1 MKIKMS
7 FSEKLLTI
15 HRQKLD
21 TIEQSTINISQRKKL
36 NVRHIRDT
44 VTSLLVRASNRQ
56 RIKALSKQNQAFTRK
71 IPPSLIKN
79 LQYYIRSLS
88 VDC

>member
-1 MKIKMS
+1 MS

-21 TIEQSTINISQRKKL
+21 TIEQSTMDISQKK
-36 NVRHIRDT
+36 NVGHIRDT
-44 VTSLLVRASNRQ
+44 
-56 RIKALSKQNQAFTRK
+56 I
-71 IPPSLIKN
+71 
-79 LQYYIRSLS
+79 YIRSLS

>member
-21 TIEQSTINISQRKKL
+21 TIEQSTMDYSQRKK
-36 NVRHIRDT
+36 
-44 VTSLLVRASNRQ
+44 
-56 RIKALSKQNQAFTRK
+56 IKCRTYPR
-71 IPPSLIKN
+71 
-79 LQYYIRSLS
+79 YYIRSLS